1 MAKLSRVC
9 PHCAKHGDLDSAYCA
24 HCGKST
30 SVNTPQENSPQKTA
44 HNFDGLNFPIQL
56 RKAALP
62 ILAGA
67 AGLVVRAGWKLLQSK
82 TARDVA
88 LSAANSVVQSRVQ
101 SQLFKDGSA
110 IQQSTTTQ
118 PTAPQV
124 KSSPVRR
131 QGRTIRISSRWAVG
145 DANGILRQGQ
155 SEHTIEIDD
164 V

>member
-30 SVNTPQENSPQKTA
+30 SGSTSQEHSPQKAT
-44 HNFDGLNFPIQL
+44 HSLEGMNLPIQL

-110 IQQSTTTQ
+110 VQQSTTAQ
-118 PTAPQV
+118 PAAPQA
-124 KSSPVRR
+124 KSSPVRQ
-131 QGRTIRISSRWAVG
+131 QGRTIRIRSKWAVG

-155 SEHTIEIDD
+155 SEHTIEINDS
-164 V
+164 